1 MEQPR
6 GPGLGHVREG
16 LGSRLGRWVLRG
28 HPQAGP
34 GDPTSSYGFCSNG
47 RPIHGDPVLDTVPL
61 YPPEYP
67 GEGRR
72 DGFMRGCEHAYQEET
87 GKRTPDASYWPVRL
101 CPLATPYGRFRRPG
115 KRLGADRA
123 PPTSDFL
130 VTDMKK
136 RPSQQGLFC
145 KPTPGLEPGTP
156 SLRVKCSTN

>member
-61 YPPEYP
+61 YPPEYGGGAQRRVHAGLRARLP
-67 GEGRR
+67 GRNREANSR
-72 DGFMRGCEHAYQEET
+72 C
-87 GKRTPDASYWPVRL
+87 
-101 CPLATPYGRFRRPG
+101 
-115 KRLGADRA
+115 
-123 PPTSDFL
+123 
-130 VTDMKK
+130 
-136 RPSQQGLFC
+136 
-145 KPTPGLEPGTP
+145 
-156 SLRVKCSTN
+156 